1 MASSFWGC
9 AGPRESHASDMAVL
23 GKVKEQPEHIPTLLN
38 PKPWIKFRNQQE
50 ARQFIRVLPALR
62 ESYFAD
68 TEEKEEPLV
77 DATPEVVLVITD
89 ETEEEKNGESISPIN
104 IVPRNEVHSYFSDL
118 YMYTEEMQSLFS
130 TIEDLDS

>member
-1 MASSFWGC
+1 
-9 AGPRESHASDMAVL
+9 MAVL
-23 GKVKEQPEHIPTLLN
+23 GKVKEQPE
-38 PKPWIKFRNQQE
+38 PWIKFRNQQE

-68 TEEKEEPLV
+68 TEEKEVERCGRDCRTCEEKIAHTIQEPLV

-118 YMYTEEMQSLFS
+118 YMYTEEMQSL
-130 TIEDLDS
+130 L